1 MNFKE
6 KKQAFNSL
14 LDTCYLERDRMMLKH
29 YKADSTAI
37 YIAGSGEKLQ
47 KEILWELLDLVSR
60 DEIIRFRETT
70 ELSQAVIKETTD
82 KTPLPAKKKASEK
95 RLNTR
100 KLIGNNSK
108 MKIFKKPLSFTMT
121 GLTVL
126 RKCENWM
133 QNLTISQLLKR

>member
-29 YKADSTAI
+29 YKADSPAI
-37 YIAGSGEKLQ
+37 YIVGSGEKQQ

-70 ELSQAVIKETTD
+70 ELSQAVIKETTG